1 MSKNKI
7 FQRNAQRSAVCVWP
21 QKLFH
26 TAPFPTMVDREDGS
40 YFATS
45 DPNLVFELVELLGE
59 GSYGAVYKGVHKEN
73 GQELAIK
80 IIPSEEDMTQL
91 EQEIDFLQRLKSPY
105 VVSFIEGYLYDMEL
119 WIVMEYCAA
128 GSLSDLYEATK
139 TPLNEVQLRGVMAYC
154 VLGLHH
160 LHSNRSI
167 HRDLKAGNILLTA
180 DGVAKLA
187 DFGVS
192 AQLTNTM
199 QKRKTVIGTPFWM
212 APEVIQETS
221 YDGRADVWSL
231 GITAIELCE
240 GQPPHYNVHPM
251 RAIFMIPMKPAPTL
265 KDPAMW
271 SAEMADFLGRCLVKK
286 MEDRAPTSELL
297 EHRWILEDVHRI
309 KQGRGLPSLLQL
321 VTDNM
326 DLIKRMRV
334 GDEVM
339 PVVDVDSNKTI
350 DRGGVN
356 VAAGGGGGGGG
367 NHGGTSAKRATRNT
381 DTFNAVN
388 RQSTGRA
395 SSLRRIS
402 KDSKEPGSRGSSNNN
417 PAVEVSLSSSSESFR
432 QQQQQVTP
440 PSIPTQQQQQQ
451 QTDSNSSTL
460 RRDPPGGG
468 GGIPQSYGSAAD
480 RDRWSVPTEQGELS
494 STNNNSNTSNT
505 NTSTNSE
512 RDFSGTMQV
521 LGTVQ
526 RNNNPDSQRNSNTD
540 LKAALKYFRR
550 APSDNSLTP
559 GMGTGVPSD
568 SDGGSG
574 GGQNTTTTTEALG
587 LQEIQRQLQELDKQ
601 FESEMEELRR
611 AYGARRSQLLGALN
625 RFPMDLRA
633 AETRVSR

>member
-1 MSKNKI
+1 MES
-7 FQRNAQRSAVCVWP
+7 S
-21 QKLFH
+21 
-26 TAPFPTMVDREDGS
+26 VDS

-59 GSYGAVYKGVHKEN
+59 GSYGAVYKGVHKVTGE
-73 GQELAIK
+73 ELAIK

-139 TPLNEVQLRGVMAYC
+139 TPLNETQLRGVMAYC

-221 YDGRADVWSL
+221 YDDRADIWSL

-271 SAEMADFLGRCLVKK
+271 SAEMIDFIGRCLTKK
-286 MEDRAPTSELL
+286 MEERGTTKELL
-297 EHRWILEDVHRI
+297 EHRWVLEDIHRI
-309 KQGRGLPSLLQL
+309 RQGRGLPALSQL
-321 VTDNM
+321 VSDNM

-334 GDEVM
+334 GDESLALPTV
-339 PVVDVDSNKTI
+339 PDDNNRTL
-350 DRGGVN
+350 DR
-356 VAAGGGGGGGG
+356 GGGGGAAMG
-367 NHGGTSAKRATRNT
+367 NTAKRTPRSN
-381 DTFNAVN
+381 DTFNVVN
-388 RQSTGRA
+388 RQSTAVGRA
-395 SSLRRIS
+395 SSIRRIPA
-402 KDSKEPGSRGSSNNN
+402 KDSSATRLNAPPPPPREIFTEEFPTAYAQS
-417 PAVEVSLSSSSESFR
+417 
-432 QQQQQVTP
+432 QQHSDTLA
-440 PSIPTQQQQQQ
+440 
-451 QTDSNSSTL
+451 TL
-460 RRDPPGGG
+460 RRD
-468 GGIPQSYGSAAD
+468 
-480 RDRWSVPTEQGELS
+480 
-494 STNNNSNTSNT
+494 NNT
-505 NTSTNSE
+505 NISGVPFHAESGVDTADFSVLTGSE
-512 RDFSGTMQV
+512 KDFSVSGTMQ
-521 LGTVQ
+521 TVQ
-526 RNNNPDSQRNSNTD
+526 RNPDTQRSSNSD

-550 APSDNSLTP
+550 APSERS
-559 GMGTGVPSD
+559 VPVNADTMASMA
-568 SDGGSG
+568 SIGGPVG
-574 GGQNTTTTTEALG
+574 GPISAGLAPLNDTFNTTNTTEALG
-587 LQEIQRQLQELDKQ
+587 QQEIKRQLHDLERQ
-601 FESEMEELRR
+601 FENEMEELRR
-611 AYGARRSQLLGALN
+611 AYNARRMQLVGALN
-625 RFPMDLRA
+625 KFPMDVRA
-633 AETRVSR
+633 AENRLPR